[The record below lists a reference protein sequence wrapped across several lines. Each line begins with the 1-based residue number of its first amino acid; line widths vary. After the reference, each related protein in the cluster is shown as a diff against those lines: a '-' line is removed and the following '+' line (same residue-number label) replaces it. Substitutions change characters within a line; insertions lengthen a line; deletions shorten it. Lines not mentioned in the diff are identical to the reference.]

1 MRKNKRI
8 YDQNRIDSF
17 FGALKIFC
25 SLLIAIALIVVIVLI
40 VSKQPGQALRSFFV
54 GPVDSTRHLANIVE
68 NMMPLLFTG
77 VATCLM
83 FAGGDV
89 VLAGEG
95 AFFLG
100 AFLSGAITTATPF
113 SGPGQ
118 AGALSFCRHGG
129 RSIRRSVSDRS
140 QKNRFNAQPFV
151 FSLLFNYVVMYGCNF
166 FLNYFLRDPDYIGIA
181 TYAFPADARFGAVVP
196 KTSVTWGIFLAILA
210 VVAGW
215 FIMRKTKLGYKAS
228 IVRDNPRYAINM
240 GINAGRISLYMAILG
255 GAVAGLGGCVE
266 MLSKFTRYYW
276 TTQPGFGWDGFLL
289 VTLAGNNPALI
300 PFASLFLGYIRTG
313 ASVMNVFAD
322 VPMELI
328 SAIQAVMVL
337 LVASKALFGRTQQKV
352 TRRNSELKSRMEA
365 QGEKVIKAPEEQALT
380 DSGGDRA

>member
-113 SGPGQ
+113 SGPVKL
-118 AGALSFCRHGG
+118 ALSLFAAMVGG
-129 RSIRRSVSDRS
+129 AFVASVSIVA
-140 QKNRFNAQPFV
+140 KNRFNAQPFV

-380 DSGGDRA
+380 DSGGDRT

>member
-1 MRKNKRI
+1 
-8 YDQNRIDSF
+8 
-17 FGALKIFC
+17 
-25 SLLIAIALIVVIVLI
+25 
-40 VSKQPGQALRSFFV
+40 
-54 GPVDSTRHLANIVE
+54 
-68 NMMPLLFTG
+68 
-77 VATCLM
+77 
-83 FAGGDV
+83 
-89 VLAGEG
+89 
-95 AFFLG
+95 
-100 AFLSGAITTATPF
+100 
-113 SGPGQ
+113 
-118 AGALSFCRHGG
+118 
-129 RSIRRSVSDRS
+129 
-140 QKNRFNAQPFV
+140 
-151 FSLLFNYVVMYGCNF
+151 
-166 FLNYFLRDPDYIGIA
+166 
-181 TYAFPADARFGAVVP
+181 
-196 KTSVTWGIFLAILA
+196 
-210 VVAGW
+210 
-215 FIMRKTKLGYKAS
+215 
-228 IVRDNPRYAINM
+228 M

-380 DSGGDRA
+380 DSGGDRT